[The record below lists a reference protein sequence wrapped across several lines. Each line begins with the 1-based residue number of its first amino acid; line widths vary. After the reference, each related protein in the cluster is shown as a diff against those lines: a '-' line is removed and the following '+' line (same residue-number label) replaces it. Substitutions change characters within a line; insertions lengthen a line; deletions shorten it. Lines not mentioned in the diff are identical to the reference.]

1 MFTHVTRFCDR
12 IVQRYLP
19 DAFLFALILT
29 FIVFLLGI
37 FITDSSPIAMVQ
49 FWGEGFWD
57 LLEFAMQMSLI
68 VVTGYILANSSVVKS
83 ILARLALFANT
94 PGQAIML
101 VTLVATFACLINYGF
116 GLVIGA
122 LFARHVVQQVPK
134 VNFRLLVASAYS
146 GMLVWHGGLSGSI
159 PLTIATPGHFLEDMM
174 GTIPIGETLF
184 SPFNLFIVIT
194 MVILLP
200 IMNRLLMRAADSSQK
215 IEPVFTEQAAAKEET
230 IDDKPKTAADR
241 LENSQIISLVIGG
254 LGLIFVVMHFVQ
266 NGLDLNLNIV
276 NFTFLF
282 LGILL
287 HKTPRRFLK
296 TVSDAVRNAGGIII
310 QFPFYAGIMGM
321 MVESGLSDM
330 MSEMFIL
337 ISNEAT
343 FPLFTF
349 ISAAIVNF
357 FVPSGGGQWAVQGPI
372 MMSAA
377 YEIGAEP
384 ARIAMAVAWGDAWT
398 NMIQPFWTLPLLAI
412 AGLKVRDIMGFCV
425 IILIW
430 SFIPIAIGLLFI

>member
-310 QFPFYAGIMGM
+310 QFPFYAG
-321 MVESGLSDM
+321 S
-330 MSEMFIL
+330 
-337 ISNEAT
+337 
-343 FPLFTF
+343 
-349 ISAAIVNF
+349 
-357 FVPSGGGQWAVQGPI
+357 WA
-372 MMSAA
+372 
-377 YEIGAEP
+377 
-384 ARIAMAVAWGDAWT
+384 
-398 NMIQPFWTLPLLAI
+398 
-412 AGLKVRDIMGFCV
+412 
-425 IILIW
+425 
-430 SFIPIAIGLLFI
+430 